1 MAQEVLIVDDDRQ
14 VGEAMQ
20 KALEPD
26 FEVRI
31 LTHAEDTL
39 EACQVKRPDLI
50 IMDITFPEGRLGPSV
65 TEDLRANEATADIPI
80 LFVSGY
86 DEIEDK
92 EESFE
97 AGGDDFLPKPFQQR
111 ELQLKVKALLRRIAR
126 SQKEPT
132 AEVLKVGLLELNSRT
147 FQITTDSKK
156 VLLTPVEFELMR
168 FLMSNPDQVFSADQ
182 LLQHVWGY
190 PPGIGMPDLVRV
202 HVKNVREKIEP
213 NPRQPIFLRN
223 VLRRGYMV
231 PTTTSEDV
239 ERVLAE

>member
-1 MAQEVLIVDDDRQ
+1 MAQEVMIVDDDRQ
-14 VGEAMQ
+14 VAEAMQ
-20 KALEPD
+20 KVLEPE

-31 LTHAEDTL
+31 VTDAQNTL
-39 EACQVKRPDLI
+39 DACQLKRPDLI
-50 IMDITFPEGRLGPSV
+50 IMDIAFPDGRSGPAV
-65 TEDLRANEATADIPI
+65 TQQLRGNESTADIPV
-80 LFVSGY
+80 LFVSGW

-97 AGGDDFLPKPFQQR
+97 AGGDDFLSKPFQQR
-111 ELQLKVKALLRRIAR
+111 ELQLKVKALLRRAAR
-126 SQKEPT
+126 TKKAPT
-132 AEVLKVGLLELNSRT
+132 VEVLKVGLLELNSRT
-147 FQITTDSKK
+147 FEITTDSKR

-182 LLQHVWGY
+182 LLQRVWGY

-213 NPRQPIFLRN
+213 NARKPIYLRN

-231 PTTTSEDV
+231 PTTTPEDV
-239 ERVLAE
+239 ERALSD